1 MTLRGQRI
9 LRAAVGVLSAI
20 VVTGPVSAQEAAT
33 EKSVSVELKE
43 LYEADQADR
52 TFATPP
58 TAEQW
63 QEITRRDKARRD
75 RVMELVGA
83 AALESGDDYFHAA
96 MVFQHAEGSEDILV
110 AHILATIAG
119 FKGNED
125 AQWLSAAALDRYLHR
140 IDRPQVLGTQ
150 YVRRSADEPWSQGA
164 YDKKL
169 PDAIRA
175 AFGVPTLKEQEAR
188 VERMNARRPGGEQ

>member
-1 MTLRGQRI
+1 M
-9 LRAAVGVLSAI
+9 
-20 VVTGPVSAQEAAT
+20 

-52 TFATPP
+52 TFSTPP

-63 QEITRRDKARRD
+63 QEITKRDKARRD

-96 MVFQHAEGSEDILV
+96 MVFQHAEGAEDILV
-110 AHILATIAG
+110 AHILATVAG

-140 IDRPQVLGTQ
+140 IDRPQILGTQ
-150 YVRRSADEPWSQGA
+150 YVRSSADEPWSQGA

-175 AFGVPTLKEQEAR
+175 AFGVPALKEQEAR
-188 VERMNARRPGGEQ
+188 VEKMNAPRTGGEQ